1 MLRPGSELVKV
12 PRVPAEYLP
21 RRLRN
26 GEQAA
31 YEDLF
36 HLAWNQETE
45 FDDTIDDVLDG
56 GFFVVEHET
65 TGYWS
70 RRALPYRASTRGG
83 TQIRGRRLASNR
95 P

>member
-12 PRVPAEYLP
+12 PRVPAGYLP

-65 TGYWS
+65 TGILVSSCLAVQGEYS
-70 RRALPYRASTRGG
+70 RRHTNTGPSAG
-83 TQIRGRRLASNR
+83 
-95 P
+95 